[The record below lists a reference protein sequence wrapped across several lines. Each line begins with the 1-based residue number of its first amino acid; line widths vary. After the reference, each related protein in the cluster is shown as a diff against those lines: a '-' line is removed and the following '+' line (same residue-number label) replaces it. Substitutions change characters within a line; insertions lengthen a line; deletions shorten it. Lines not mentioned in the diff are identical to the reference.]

1 MKKQLETREYSLKNG
16 LILKGV
22 VDADSGK
29 IYFPIQA
36 LAKAVGYS
44 VDQAKGFKKLVLRG
58 VSPPNRSK
66 TLIRNF
72 SPVQELG
79 IKDFLAVF
87 S

>member
-44 VDQAKGFKKLVLRG
+44 VTKQKDLR
-58 VSPPNRSK
+58 N
-66 TLIRNF
+66 
-72 SPVQELG
+72 
-79 IKDFLAVF
+79 
-87 S
+87 